1 MRFMGLVGMLVLL
14 GIAFVLSN
22 NKKSIRPR
30 VILWGT
36 GLQALFAIIILSESL
51 LSWIG
56 MVVFLFLIELYLL
69 HDTFFRDKTWIQAL
83 PTALITFVSTCVLIG
98 LAFLLDKIGLSSF
111 LLAAL
116 VLGIIVLSALKRFGS
131 ARFFFGAAMAVGLGM
146 FFQRGIYG
154 KDIFAALAD
163 KVDRFLKLT
172 DLGTEFLF
180 GNLAKPEFFDQFGVQ
195 FAFAI
200 LPTIIFFSAFMS
212 ILYYMGVMQFVV
224 QIMARFMRWTMGT
237 SGAETL
243 SCSANI
249 FVGQTEAPLLI
260 KPFLDDMTESEL
272 HAIMVGGFATI
283 AGGVLAGYIRMGVNA
298 GHLIAASVMS
308 APAALVMAKIIMPET
323 QHSKTAGDVQIPD
336 VGRADNLL
344 DAAARGVTD
353 GLKLAVNV
361 GAMHRLYRPYRPGGC
376 YFWLF

>member
-272 HAIMVGGFATI
+272 HAIMVGGLVTI
-283 AGGVLAGYIRMGVNA
+283 ARSML
-298 GHLIAASVMS
+298 S
-308 APAALVMAKIIMPET
+308 A
-323 QHSKTAGDVQIPD
+323 
-336 VGRADNLL
+336 
-344 DAAARGVTD
+344 
-353 GLKLAVNV
+353 
-361 GAMHRLYRPYRPGGC
+361 
-376 YFWLF
+376 